1 MHADT
6 NLGKLNVNNYWVGM
20 LKNGQNLLDHET
32 QRSGTSHKWFDES
45 SMLINFSMLTVIE

>member
-6 NLGKLNVNNYWVGM
+6 NLGKLNVNKYWVGM

-32 QRSGTSHKWFDES
+32 QRSGISHKWFDES

>member
-32 QRSGTSHKWFDES
+32 QRSGISHKWFDES
-45 SMLINFSMLTVIE
+45 RMLINFSMLTVIE